1 MKYLFIF
8 NVISSTLFL
17 YYYIYSSIGV
27 MAELVPYKRNA
38 RSAMI
43 LSVILNSLISAWVRI
58 NNIDSYVAYLL
69 IFLIMLLTFYLCL
82 KTDWQVV
89 FFAATR
95 FVFYLFT
102 ARGFVISLYS
112 LIMHQPIRDIKGYS
126 FEYSIIYLLSI
137 ILALL
142 IHAYLKRNVLIK
154 SRLQVLFR
162 NKEQVLFTASIK
174 FVLGLYL
181 MILTYGNHYEGNDV
195 WFSLIQLLS
204 CFIVTGIAAFVL
216 ENSIRSAEIVEHERQ
231 TISLQKQVD
240 MQVNHYHAYQEF
252 TSQFQEFKKE
262 YLENL
267 SKVNELLRKN
277 DTDSVI
283 KILDTMGSSLTR
295 RVGAHHQ
302 YSNNPFLDALFQ
314 EFANQCRRNDIEFEC
329 RVYWDKEI
337 NISELELVR
346 IFSNL
351 LQNAFEAVEKLSDH
365 RNININTQVLDE
377 WIVVV
382 IENNFELKEETNNLA
397 KGLGMQVVSKTMEDI
412 GGLYTWSTKENTFRV
427 YLNFPKNN

>member
-102 ARGFVISLYS
+102 VRGFVISLYS

-142 IHAYLKRNVLIK
+142 IHAYLKRNILIK
-154 SRLQVLFR
+154 SHLQVLFR

-262 YLENL
+262 IGRASCRE
-267 SKVNELLRKN
+267 
-277 DTDSVI
+277 
-283 KILDTMGSSLTR
+283 
-295 RVGAHHQ
+295 RV
-302 YSNNPFLDALFQ
+302 
-314 EFANQCRRNDIEFEC
+314 
-329 RVYWDKEI
+329 
-337 NISELELVR
+337 
-346 IFSNL
+346 
-351 LQNAFEAVEKLSDH
+351 
-365 RNININTQVLDE
+365 
-377 WIVVV
+377 
-382 IENNFELKEETNNLA
+382 
-397 KGLGMQVVSKTMEDI
+397 
-412 GGLYTWSTKENTFRV
+412 
-427 YLNFPKNN
+427 